1 MSLPKSIRQFL
12 YEKASYKC
20 EECGFEGYNK
30 AANNT
35 ILQIHHID
43 GNSGN
48 NSINNLKVLC
58 PNCHAMTENYMALNK
73 GYSARDK
80 RYKGGRNQKG
90 TGSDC

>member
-1 MSLPKSIRQFL
+1 MLKTLLVEL
-12 YEKASYKC
+12 YGIVECNVSYFC
-20 EECGFEGYNK
+20 
-30 AANNT
+30 
-35 ILQIHHID
+35 
-43 GNSGN
+43 GN